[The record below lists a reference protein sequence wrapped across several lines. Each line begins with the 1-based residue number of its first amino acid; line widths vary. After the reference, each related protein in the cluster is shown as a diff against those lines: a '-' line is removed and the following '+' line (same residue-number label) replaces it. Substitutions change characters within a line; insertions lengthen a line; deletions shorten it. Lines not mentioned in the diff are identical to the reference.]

1 MRYVKVVLVPGE
13 DELHPA
19 ADALAAE
26 DAVTRETIHHLN
38 LLNDGTA
45 VTLSRLR
52 GDRESLEAI
61 LADTE
66 AILRYDVS
74 DAGDELQAYAHFE
87 PNETA
92 HELLN
97 LTREHELVLDTPI
110 EYGANGALRVSVIG
124 EDDVVQRAIE
134 HVPDG
139 IRLEL
144 ERLSDY
150 DPQLRELASLLTDRQ
165 QEILDAAV
173 EAGYYEVPR
182 HATHEDV
189 AATVG
194 ISTTTVG
201 EHLRKIEARILSEVV
216 R

>member
-1 MRYVKVVLVPGE
+1 MRYVKVVLIPDG

-19 ADALAAE
+19 ADALAGE
-26 DAVTRETIHHLN
+26 DAVTREAIHHLN

-52 GDRESLEAI
+52 GDREALEAI
-61 LADTE
+61 LDGTD

-74 DAGDELQAYAHFE
+74 DAGDDLQAYAHFV
-87 PNETA
+87 PNEMA
-92 HELLN
+92 RGLLD

-110 EYGANGALRVSVIG
+110 EYGPNGSLRVSVIG
-124 EDDVVQRAIE
+124 EDDVVQRAIDR
-134 HVPDG
+134 VPDG

-150 DPQLRELASLLTDRQ
+150 DPDLRELSSLLTDRQ
-165 QEILDAAV
+165 REILAAAV
-173 EAGYYEVPR
+173 DVGYYEVPR
-182 HATHEDV
+182 DATHEDV
-189 AATVG
+189 AERVG

-201 EHLRKIEARILSEVV
+201 EHLRKIEARILSEVA